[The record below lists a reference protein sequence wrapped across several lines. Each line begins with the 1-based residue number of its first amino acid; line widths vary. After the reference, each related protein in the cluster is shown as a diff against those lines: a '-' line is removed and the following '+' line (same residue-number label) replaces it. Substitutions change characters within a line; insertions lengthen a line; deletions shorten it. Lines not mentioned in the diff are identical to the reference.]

1 MRPLPTT
8 TPTRPVA
15 NVRAAAAGFTLIE
28 LLTVIGVISVIAGLS
43 IGYLGRT
50 DPYRVADAT
59 IGAEVRAAQMTAR
72 AEGVPTE
79 VLLLPG
85 EDAQP
90 STVQARL
97 LQPVAAFHFEPNEPV
112 LDDVFRATIQGDDVP
127 GGRFGHARRA
137 PEQGKGTLLRWQVT
151 PNVLDLREGYVV
163 RLDLKLE
170 QRSAATVLR
179 LPPALELVLDG
190 DSRPR
195 ARLRLHGKGGEG
207 SMLATVA
214 SDLALPLDRWVT
226 LEVGCDGR
234 IAWLALDGRR
244 LGETVADGTPQ
255 QERDA
260 MFEVA
265 PADGPVMGVVD
276 EVRWFVYVFS
286 PAQTLPI
293 ELPLRRAY
301 RFAFD
306 ARGEATERPTVEY
319 VVGEGGS

>member
-1 MRPLPTT
+1 MRPHD
-8 TPTRPVA
+8 TPAAGTRA
-15 NVRAAAAGFTLIE
+15 RADAGGFTLLE

-43 IGYLGRT
+43 IGYLGKT

-79 VLLLPG
+79 VLLRPG
-85 EDAQP
+85 VDGAP

-112 LDDVFRATIQGDDVP
+112 LDEVYRATIQGDDVP

-137 PEQGKGTLLRWQVT
+137 PETGKGTLLRWRVT
-151 PNVLDLREGYVV
+151 PDVLDLREGFVV

-170 QRSAATVLR
+170 ARAASAVLR
-179 LPPALELVLDG
+179 LPPAVELVLDG
-190 DSRPR
+190 DGKPR

-207 SMLATVA
+207 TVLAAVA
-214 SDLALPLDRWVT
+214 SELALPLDRWAT

-234 IAWLALDGRR
+234 VAWLALDGRR
-244 LGETVADGTPQ
+244 IGEAVAEGTPQ
-255 QERDA
+255 QERDVL
-260 MFEVA
+260 FEIA
-265 PADGPVMGVVD
+265 PADAPVPALVD
-276 EVRWFVYVFS
+276 EVRWFAYVFS
-286 PAQTLPI
+286 PAQSLPI
-293 ELPLRRAY
+293 ELPLRRPY

-306 ARGEATERPTVEY
+306 SRGEAVERPTVEY
-319 VVGEGGS
+319 AVEEGGP